1 MTHAQVAAWPAH
13 KKACKERKAANQQA
27 AVLQALQAARAQASR
42 ASAPPAVTAKQRR
55 VCDKLQE
62 LQSASDN
69 RGIAAMAREATRA
82 AEELR
87 AARHPDAAFL
97 YSALGNAYK
106 SQGQYGKAIEYHTQH
121 LAIAQE
127 VGDRAGEGRAY
138 GNLGNAYDSQGQYGK
153 AIEYHTQRLAIA
165 KEVGDRAGEGR
176 AYGSLGHSYVRL
188 HQHVK
193 AVSSYKAKF
202 DICSQPDF
210 SHFKA
215 HAAWEVGMA
224 LWLAVRHDRGAASG
238 DGCLQEPGP
247 QSAISSS
254 ACQDG
259 RLDEAE
265 RWLQTAL
272 GGGERSARLQ
282 LAYVAYH
289 SRREDEAVGHLTEYL
304 SMLVDTGRGKCRG
317 CGQQRGEDAPMLT
330 CSGCSVARFCNTHH
344 QKMASSGMG
353 QHPGRDRHKDIC
365 GLLKTWRQVAKGR
378 VSSESCR
385 GELLAF
391 LGR

>member
-13 KKACKERKAANQQA
+13 KKACKERQAANQQA

-42 ASAPPAVTAKQRR
+42 APAPPAMTAKQSR
-55 VCDKLQE
+55 VCDKVKKLID
-62 LQSASDN
+62 AFDD
-69 RGIAAMAREATRA
+69 RGIVAMCREATTTA
-82 AEELR
+82 KELQ
-87 AARHPDAAFL
+87 AARHPNAAFL
-97 YSALGNAYK
+97 YSALGNAYFLL
-106 SQGQYGKAIEYHTQH
+106 GQYGKAIEYHTQ
-121 LAIAQE
+121 
-127 VGDRAGEGRAY
+127 D
-138 GNLGNAYDSQGQYGK
+138 
-153 AIEYHTQRLAIA
+153 LAIA
-165 KEVGDRAGEGR
+165 KEVGDRAGEGK
-176 AYGSLGHSYVRL
+176 AYGNLGANYIKL
-188 HQHVK
+188 HQHVE
-193 AVSSYKAKF
+193 AVSSYKSKF
-202 DICSQPDF
+202 DICSHPDL
-210 SHFKA
+210 SHLKA
-215 HAAWEVGMA
+215 EAAWEVGRA
-224 LWLAVRHDRGAASG
+224 WWLAVRHDRGAASG

-247 QSAISSS
+247 QSAVSSS

-272 GGGERSARLQ
+272 DGGERLARLQ

-304 SMLVDTGRGKCRG
+304 SMLVDTGRGQCRG

-344 QKMASSGMG
+344 QKMASSGVG
-353 QHPGRDRHKDIC
+353 QHPGRERHKDIC